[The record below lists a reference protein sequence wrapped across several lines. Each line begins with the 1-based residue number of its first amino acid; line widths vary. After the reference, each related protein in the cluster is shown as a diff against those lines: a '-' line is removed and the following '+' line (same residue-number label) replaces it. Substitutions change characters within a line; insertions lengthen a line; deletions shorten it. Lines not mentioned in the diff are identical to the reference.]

1 MSEINK
7 DLMEVETTSSNTGY
21 PSNIIKATIGFK
33 TFEEAQ
39 AFAEK
44 HDGWSCYLE
53 QEAGWN
59 VWYRRGP
66 ANAAMEISETDYGD
80 LTTIV
85 RKGYYSSEEECVED
99 VFAPWVEGANVKT
112 ITERAANIKEIW
124 DAYSKLEDGQAVIL
138 YDGWFEE
145 VISLQTTYWSND
157 NKFTTIGVV
166 HENY

>member
-7 DLMEVETTSSNTGY
+7 DLTVVETTYSHVGHPTDGY
-21 PSNIIKATIGFK
+21 KATIGFK

-44 HDGWSCYLE
+44 HDGWPCYLE

-66 ANAAMEISETDYGD
+66 ANAAMEISETDYDD

-99 VFAPWVEGANVKT
+99 VFTPWVEGANVKT
-112 ITERAANIKEIW
+112 ITERAANLKEIW
-124 DAYSKLEDGQAVIL
+124 FAYSKLEDGQAVIL
-138 YDGWFEE
+138 YDGWFKE
-145 VISLQTTYWSND
+145 VVSLQTTYWSND
-157 NKFTTIGVV
+157 NKFATIGVV
-166 HENY
+166 HGNY